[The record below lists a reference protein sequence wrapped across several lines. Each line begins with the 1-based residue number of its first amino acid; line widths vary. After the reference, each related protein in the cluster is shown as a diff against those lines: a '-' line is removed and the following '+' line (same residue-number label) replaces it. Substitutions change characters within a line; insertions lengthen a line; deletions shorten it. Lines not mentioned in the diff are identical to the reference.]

1 MKITAGPVQPIITNG
16 CTYKMER
23 YSKSVMLIVYH
34 PFVDILN
41 VTYKNM
47 NDTGRLSHTILAHV
61 AITSVGKS
69 VYVLKKI
76 KMKPTKEQIIFGDV
90 KLREKI
96 KQFKSEL

>member
-1 MKITAGPVQPIITNG
+1 
-16 CTYKMER
+16 
-23 YSKSVMLIVYH
+23 
-34 PFVDILN
+34 
-41 VTYKNM
+41 M